1 MHGDPRLNLPETPR
15 ADAGPPWLLQLALL
29 GLAVFAVCWGSIE
42 LPRDFGRVTPI
53 WPANAIALTALI
65 LHPTRRWPA
74 LLAAAGLGNL
84 AANIVA
90 GDGLL
95 LSPAL
100 ALCNLF
106 EVTLSGLLLRRLVG
120 ERLDLSRG
128 TDLARFFLIA
138 GVIAPLA
145 AALMTVS
152 IMGRFRGDHALS
164 TLAAWAAADGLG
176 ALIAVPVLLT
186 LRNLKLHLKE
196 TPLKPSAWMSL
207 AILALVSGVVFTSS
221 QPVVFLIPPALLLL
235 VFQLE
240 LTGAA
245 FGVVI
250 VVSTA
255 VISGLT
261 NVGPVTQ
268 MGISERLLVV
278 QVFLATVVVISFPTA
293 AVLAQ
298 RRHALEELKA
308 ARAAAEAAAAVKGDF
323 LANMSHELRT
333 PLTSV
338 LGFTRLALEQPDLS
352 AASRGYIDRASTA
365 GAALLAT
372 VNDILDFSKL
382 ESGQLQVRP
391 EPCDVLKV
399 AHETLDMFSS
409 AADAKGVVLRFEPGE
424 VPPSL
429 AADPNRLRQL
439 LLNLIGNA
447 VKFSEDGDVVLA
459 VSWNPASQ
467 RLTMSVTDQG
477 PGIAEAQ
484 QSLLFRRFSQVDAS
498 STRRHGGTGL
508 GLAICMGLVEAMGG
522 EIGVES
528 EPGKGSRFFFEIPA
542 PEAAVPESA
551 PEEEGPVFPVGVR
564 VLVADDHAVNREL
577 VRVVLTPFGAVIVE
591 AANGVEAVAQASL
604 APFDVILMDL
614 RMPEMDGLDAMT
626 AIRQGD
632 GPNRNAPILAFSAG
646 LDGPGA
652 EGRRQAGFD
661 GDLSKP
667 LMPMDLVAAVI
678 RHAGAPEPAAVQETD
693 AA

>member
-1 MHGDPRLNLPETPR
+1 M
-15 ADAGPPWLLQLALL
+15 
-29 GLAVFAVCWGSIE
+29 
-42 LPRDFGRVTPI
+42 
-53 WPANAIALTALI
+53 
-65 LHPTRRWPA
+65 
-74 LLAAAGLGNL
+74 
-84 AANIVA
+84 
-90 GDGLL
+90 
-95 LSPAL
+95 
-100 ALCNLF
+100 
-106 EVTLSGLLLRRLVG
+106 LRRLVG

-409 AADAKGVVLRFEPGE
+409 AADAKGVVPRFEPGE

-528 EPGKGSRFFFEIPA
+528 EPGKGARFFFEIPA